1 MLSLCAVLASSA
13 FAATDP
19 VTARQDIFKQFKK
32 DAGAMGKMVKSDAI
46 NKEEFSKLAAHLD
59 EVAQQPWQH
68 FPAGSASGQTAK
80 KTDAKAEIWSK
91 PADWTKAVDNFK
103 AETAKL
109 KQVAAAVTPPAS
121 RTSLVRYRSPVRPAT
136 TPSAKTDR
144 IFHLSQVRSRFC

>member
-1 MLSLCAVLASSA
+1 MKKSLMLSLCAVLASPV

-19 VTARQDIFKQFKK
+19 VSARQDIFKQFKK

-46 NKEEFSKLAAHLD
+46 SKEEFSKLAAHLD

-68 FPAGSASGQTAK
+68 FPAGTASGQASK

-91 PADWTKAVDNFK
+91 PTDWTKAVDGFK

-109 KQVAAAVTPPAS
+109 KQVAAAGDTAS
-121 RTSLVRYRSPVRPAT
+121 IKNQFAAVQKSCKSCHDAFR
-136 TPSAKTDR
+136 KD
-144 IFHLSQVRSRFC
+144 